1 MGNLT
6 AQKLAGHQKWKKK
19 PKWGNVN
26 VETDGNKKQLFWI
39 NSSSGDLFLVAPIT
53 FTAGDVVVLVVE
65 ARDASTTNALRDTT
79 IVRVSFYGRGTS

>member
-1 MGNLT
+1 MCCYFFFQASDKDIGEN
-6 AQKLAGHQKWKKK
+6 AEVAF
-19 PKWGNVN
+19 
-26 VETDGNKKQLFWI
+26 EITDGTKKQLFWI

-79 IVRVSFYGRGTS
+79 LVRVSFYGRGTS